1 MKRFQLL
8 HFQFFPSCSIRMTVY
23 DPKQLKKKKKNRV
36 TFLMEYVCHSFAVRS
51 KHPALVIDQI
61 NYKQTGIFI
70 EQTTSITQ
78 GIKDCDSHTKANF
91 HLLPHLLQTH
101 FYHKIP
107 EVDRE
112 TQEKNTCILRQ
123 SMQQRKWRE
132 LSNQSS

>member
-1 MKRFQLL
+1 
-8 HFQFFPSCSIRMTVY
+8 MT
-23 DPKQLKKKKKNRV
+23 PNNKKKKKKKKIGLLFSWN
-36 TFLMEYVCHSFAVRS
+36 MFATGAVMS

-61 NYKQTGIFI
+61 NYKQTGIFT

-78 GIKDCDSHTKANF
+78 GIKDCDNHTKANF